1 MGIEKR
7 YLKKCVISMAVF
19 LVAAILFKGI
29 GGVQLEYK
37 IAREEQYESNSSVGE
52 LSEGTEV
59 RQDFITNLDSLQ
71 TVALSFT
78 TYGKPVQGYM
88 TIEIVD
94 LETGSTYGV
103 AQLNAADVPINS
115 WHDISLP
122 AEVDSTK
129 GKKFSLV
136 IKGHSPQGAAP
147 TVYFSDVPLTEN
159 RTLYLN
165 GQQIQGELSM
175 VISGKHYFS
184 YYPFYWFGVAGIAIV
199 LIFYMSWTYGNM
211 RKGKKNLAVTV
222 YQIWLRYKF
231 LIKQLVGRDF
241 KTKYKRS
248 VLGYV
253 WSFLNPVLTMLV
265 QYAVFS
271 TLFRSDI
278 KNFPVYLLSGTVFFG
293 FFTEAVGQGLT
304 AIVGNA
310 ALITK
315 VYVPKYIY
323 PMTRVVSSSINLVIS
338 LIPLL
343 LLALLT
349 GAPLNANLILLIV
362 PICSI
367 LVFSMGMALI
377 LSTAMVFFRDT
388 QYLWGIASL
397 AWMYATPLFYPE
409 TILPDN
415 MRMIL
420 QINPMYYMVKFVRS
434 ILIDGVSPEPI
445 VYVFCLGF
453 ALVFFLIG
461 VITFRKHQNK
471 FVLYI

>member
-1 MGIEKR
+1 M
-7 YLKKCVISMAVF
+7 VIF
-19 LVAAILFKGI
+19 LLAAFLFKWI
-29 GGVQLEYK
+29 GGTQLEYK
-37 IAREEQYESNSSVGE
+37 IAREEQFESNSSVGE
-52 LSEGTEV
+52 LVEGVEI
-59 RQDFITNLDSLQ
+59 RQDFITDLDSLQ

-78 TYGKPVQGYM
+78 TYGKPMQGYM

-94 LETGSTYGV
+94 SVTGNSYGE
-103 AQLNAADVPINS
+103 ARLNAADVPINS

-122 AEVDSTK
+122 AEVDSAK
-129 GKKFSLV
+129 EKKLSLI

-147 TVYFSDVPLTEN
+147 TIYFSDVPLTEN

-165 GQQIQGELSM
+165 SQQIQGELSM

-184 YYPFYWFGVAGIAIV
+184 YYPFYGFGVAGIAII

-211 RKGKKNLAVTV
+211 KKGKPNLAVIV

-349 GAPLNANLILLIV
+349 GAPLNASLILLLV
-362 PICSI
+362 PIFSI

-420 QINPMYYMVKFVRS
+420 QANPMYYMVKFVRS

-445 VYVFCLGF
+445 VYAFCLGF
-453 ALVFFLIG
+453 AFVFFLIG
-461 VITFRKHQNK
+461 VVTFRKHQNK

>member
-1 MGIEKR
+1 
-7 YLKKCVISMAVF
+7 MAIF
-19 LVAAILFKGI
+19 LVSAALFQWI
-29 GGVQLEYK
+29 GGEQLEYK
-37 IAREEQYESNSSVGE
+37 IAREEQFESNSSVGE
-52 LSEGTEV
+52 LTEGTEI
-59 RQDFITNLDSLQ
+59 RQNFETELDTLQ
-71 TVALSFT
+71 TVSLSFT
-78 TYGKPVQGYM
+78 TYGKPMQGYLTM
-88 TIEIVD
+88 EIVD
-94 LETGSTYGV
+94 LATGISYGA
-103 AQLNAADVPINS
+103 AQLNVEDVPING
-115 WHDISLP
+115 WYDISLP
-122 AEVDSTK
+122 VEVPLTK
-129 GKKFSLV
+129 GKAFSLV
-136 IKGHSPQGAAP
+136 IRGYSPQGAAP
-147 TVYFSDVPLTEN
+147 TIYFDDRLSKEN
-159 RTLYLN
+159 QTLYLD
-165 GQQIQGELSM
+165 GQPIQGKLSM
-175 VISGKHYFS
+175 TIAGRHYFP
-184 YYPFYWFGVAGIAIV
+184 YYPYYWLGVAGIAMM
-199 LIFYMSWTYGNM
+199 LIFYMGWTYGNM
-211 RKGKKNLAVTV
+211 MKGHPNLAVV
-222 YQIWLRYKF
+222 IYRIWLRYKF

-253 WSFLNPVLTMLV
+253 WSFLNPVMTMLV

-343 LLALLT
+343 LLALFT
-349 GAPLNANLILLIV
+349 GAPLNASLVLLVV

-367 LVFSMGMALI
+367 LIFSMGMALI

-409 TILPDN
+409 TILPEN

-420 QINPMYYMVKFVRS
+420 QVNPMYYMIKFVRS
-434 ILIDGVSPEPI
+434 ILIDGVSPEPM

-453 ALVFFLIG
+453 ALVFFLAG
-461 VITFRKHQNK
+461 VVTFRKHQNK